1 MIVDARAISIDQAKY
16 FLLKHLRE
24 GAPVPFPKTIYQGDN
39 GIQPFD
45 KIALVSIT
53 DSEMEKPFVDSEFVC
68 CVEFKDIEPM
78 NIDYVVPPG
87 TEYMTEAH
95 ASKVYSFI
103 KKLYAAPERILLFA
117 HCRHGMCR
125 SGAVVDFAGM
135 YAGLGYWNTKRRNPQ
150 IVPNHWVQ
158 FQLIQ
163 ALFVDRL
170 SKNEE
175 RLSVTTDSSSVE
187 SA

>member
-1 MIVDARAISIDQAKY
+1 MIVDSRAISIDQAKY

-24 GAPVPFPKTIYQGDN
+24 GAPIPFPKTIYEGDN
-39 GIQPFD
+39 GIQAFD

-53 DSEMEKPFVDSEFVC
+53 DSEMEKPFVDSEYVC

-78 NIDYVVPPG
+78 NINYVVPPG
-87 TEYMTEAH
+87 TEYMTEVH
-95 ASKVYSFI
+95 ASKIYSFI
-103 KKLYAAPERILLFA
+103 KKLHETPERVLLFA

-158 FQLIQ
+158 FQLTQ
-163 ALFVDRL
+163 ALFTDRL
-170 SKNEE
+170 KKNEE
-175 RLSVTTDSSSVE
+175 RISESINSVTE
-187 SA
+187 EPA